1 MILTFIAFNFF
12 GDAVSLVETRWVLR
26 RARGAA
32 LATMGLLL
40 LVDLIASAVVYLA
53 LPELAHESFETL
65 GQGIVFQGTQPWL
78 GILFWSTFATSAL
91 FHVFVLAVLLLKVLE
106 PLVRMVNLLD
116 RWFSLYEH
124 PARLL
129 SVSAVMIVSVVFAVV
144 GLLK

>member
-1 MILTFIAFNFF
+1 M
-12 GDAVSLVETRWVLR
+12 
-26 RARGAA
+26 
-32 LATMGLLL
+32 
-40 LVDLIASAVVYLA
+40 
-53 LPELAHESFETL
+53 
-65 GQGIVFQGTQPWL
+65 
-78 GILFWSTFATSAL
+78 

-106 PLVRMVNLLD
+106 PLVKMVNLLD